1 MDDQFDNELKNH
13 IRKVFEKVEDP
24 SADEGWLLL
33 RKKFPEEEAKR
44 RAFAWMWWAAAA
56 VLFLFLG
63 IGVWMY
69 SKNDQPQKSIAKNPK
84 HGPSENL
91 ASVKGQQNTNTKTA
105 PVHKENPAK
114 TIAGNIAATQS
125 NTPKIPAV
133 NSKNTPTPRVNPLI
147 SGDRSGQKSYLAKT
161 ADGSRK
167 AINNSPAQQLA
178 ATPNANNPTT
188 IKAVPNAYPAIGNL
202 PAQQLAITPKVNNP
216 TPVTVITKP
225 NPAVGNSPAQQLAT
239 TWTTNNATHVTDT
252 IRHKQQAKSI
262 NDMFADNQS
271 VKTKKLNENSE
282 KVHLGVYAATY
293 FNYAKGSSNNANLGA
308 GVTAEIKIAKNLKL
322 VTGVTVAQNSLNF
335 NTAIP
340 TNTQS
345 SFAVPSASN
354 SFSTYSLP
362 SAAKANVLFSPA
374 NVASEPSLKNYD
386 ANMVSLDIPLNLK
399 YDFNPKKYDFY
410 VLAGLSSGTFINE
423 TYTYQYN
430 YPALFSPSLQ
440 QIQNQ
445 TSRNN
450 FESFYFAKTLNL
462 AFGVGYP
469 LGKNHLILEPFL
481 KYPLDGMGSQ
491 NIRFGAGG
499 INLKF
504 NFQPSKK

>member
-1 MDDQFDNELKNH
+1 MDDQFDNELKKH
-13 IRKVFEKVEDP
+13 IRKVFENFEDP
-24 SADEGWLLL
+24 SADEGWLQL

-63 IGVWMY
+63 IGIWMY
-69 SKNDQPQKSIAKNPK
+69 SKNDQSKNFVAKNQK
-84 HGPSENL
+84 HAPSENL
-91 ASVKGQQNTNTKTA
+91 AAGKKRDTNTKTTSA
-105 PVHKENPAK
+105 HTDNPAK
-114 TIAGNIAATQS
+114 TNPGSIAATQP
-125 NTPKIPAV
+125 NTPKAPAAT
-133 NSKNTPTPRVNPLI
+133 NRNTPGGVNPLI
-147 SGDRSGQKSYLAKT
+147 SSDRSGKNSYIAKT
-161 ADGSRK
+161 PGGAK
-167 AINNSPAQQLA
+167 HAVNNSAAPQLA
-178 ATPNANNPTT
+178 ATPDINSPAAATAMP
-188 IKAVPNAYPAIGNL
+188 KPNAAISNSAG
-202 PAQQLAITPKVNNP
+202 QQLAAIPQTNNSTPATTIPKG
-216 TPVTVITKP
+216 
-225 NPAVGNSPAQQLAT
+225 NPAVGNSPARQLAAT
-239 TWTTNNATHVTDT
+239 GATNNLTHGTDT
-252 IRHKQQAKSI
+252 IKPKQQAKSI

-271 VKTKKLNENSE
+271 VKTKKMDANSE
-282 KVHLGVYAATY
+282 KVRFGVYAATY

-335 NTAIP
+335 NTAVP
-340 TNTQS
+340 VSTQS
-345 SFAVPSASN
+345 SFAAPSTSN
-354 SFSTYSLP
+354 SFSTYSLSGSP
-362 SAAKANVLFSPA
+362 KANVLYSPA
-374 NVASEPSLKNYD
+374 NVASTPSLKNYD
-386 ANMVSLDIPLNLK
+386 ANMVGLDIPLNLK
-399 YDFNPKKYDFY
+399 YDFNPKKYDVY

-450 FESFYFAKTLNL
+450 FGSFYFAKTLNL

-481 KYPLDGMGSQ
+481 KYPLDGLGSQ

-504 NFQPSKK
+504 NFQQAKK

>member
-1 MDDQFDNELKNH
+1 MDDQFDNDLKNH

-24 SADEGWLLL
+24 SAEEGWLQL

-56 VLFLFLG
+56 LLFLFLG

-69 SKNDQPQKSIAKNPK
+69 SKNDQPQKSIAKNAK
-84 HGPSENL
+84 HAPSENL
-91 ASVKGQQNTNTKTA
+91 ASNKSQQNTNSKTHSIHA
-105 PVHKENPAK
+105 ANPAK
-114 TIAGNIAATQS
+114 SVADNIVAMQS
-125 NTPKIPAV
+125 TTPKIGGAA
-133 NSKNTPTPRVNPLI
+133 NKNTQGTRVSTLLS
-147 SGDRSGQKSYLAKT
+147 SGGSVKKSYLAKT
-161 ADGSRK
+161 TPGAKK
-167 AINNSPAQQLA
+167 AANNSPAQQLA
-178 ATPNANNPTT
+178 VTPYVNDAKTITAIPKANPVVANP
-188 IKAVPNAYPAIGNL
+188 P
-202 PAQQLAITPKVNNP
+202 QQLAITPGVNN
-216 TPVTVITKP
+216 TTAVTIPKTTQT
-225 NPAVGNSPAQQLAT
+225 VGNSQAQQLAT
-239 TWTTNNATHVTDT
+239 AGTTNNSTHVTDT
-252 IRHKQQAKSI
+252 IKHKQPAKSI

-271 VKTKKLNENSE
+271 AKTKKLDENSG
-282 KVHLGVYAATY
+282 KVHFGVYAATY

-322 VTGVTVAQNSLNF
+322 VTGLTVGQNSLNF

-340 TNTQS
+340 SNTQS
-345 SFAVPSASN
+345 SFAVPAASN
-354 SFSTYSLP
+354 SFSTYSL
-362 SAAKANVLFSPA
+362 ASPASVVSNAA
-374 NVASEPSLKNYD
+374 NVATVPSLKNYD

-410 VLAGLSSGTFINE
+410 VIAGLSSGTFINE

-504 NFQPSKK
+504 NFQPTKK